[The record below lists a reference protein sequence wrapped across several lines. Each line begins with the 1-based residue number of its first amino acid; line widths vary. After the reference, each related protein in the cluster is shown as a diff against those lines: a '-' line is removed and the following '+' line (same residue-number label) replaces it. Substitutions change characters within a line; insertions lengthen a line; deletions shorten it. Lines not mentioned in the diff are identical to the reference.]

1 MAAPVEVTQA
11 ISALPIAK
19 LATCSLSQ
27 WALDF
32 QGNKERIIKS
42 IEIAKAQGCSYRIG
56 PELETTGYSCEDHFY
71 EMDTIKFSCKVIVDI
86 LNSKGADDKPL
97 TNGIL
102 CDIGMPILHNGVRYN
117 CRVFVLNNK
126 ILLIRPKMWLADDGN
141 YREDRWFTAWSKH
154 KIPLLEEHILPDEVA
169 HICNQTSANFG
180 VAILEAADATVA
192 SEVCEELF
200 TPESPNIMWGLEGVD
215 IVSNGSASH
224 FQLGKRLYRHQ
235 LIKAATARNG
245 GVYLYSNQLGCDG
258 NRLVFDGNSMIYKNG
273 ALLATGEHLSFQEVE
288 VVCATINLDEVR
300 SYRSAIVSR
309 GIQAD
314 QRDIKAPRIKIDDF
328 VEGFRFTQ
336 VDNTAFEYTPVIEI
350 PMYEREEEM
359 GLSTARYLWDY
370 LTRSPAGGFFLPL
383 SGGVDSGSTAMLV
396 FYMADKLCEL
406 LNRPIVTEDD
416 KRLSALMNNRI
427 NKNVLKNYPQHRLKD
442 DGSGAPEKGDGHV
455 PLTTKKLMNILLHTC
470 NMPTKNNTALIKSF
484 ASDLAT
490 ALGSFHMVA
499 YINDAFVELK
509 NMVGNVGF
517 GYEPSVQPDADLS
530 KRIDIPRYKLADGDW
545 MENLAIQNI
554 QARLR
559 MLTAY
564 YLAQILPLHRY
575 NHNVVGDKKWAE
587 YHAARTAVIS
597 AAKAAGEERE
607 ETDIPF
613 AAKLTGDAKAFH
625 DSVILGKW
633 PAGRANNS
641 PFLLVLAS
649 SNADEATRGF
659 YTKYDASSA
668 DINPIG
674 SYSKTDLRGY
684 LQWCIARFSSADSN
698 FRVIGDILEVVAS
711 PELTPEDTSKEEG
724 EGIQDDE
731 IDIGMTYAD
740 LYMFG
745 LLRKRD
751 NLGPLSIFQRMCK
764 EYLGREIHV
773 INTGA
778 QTHFIE
784 AATPTNIAAKV
795 ETFFKFYGQHR
806 NKMTI
811 LTPAIHATNYSPDDN
826 RFDQRPFLYP
836 ALTYQVAEIK
846 KLAAEMEKRD
856 DVKALIAKGKAVAEA
871 VVHGEKQKDFA
882 KKSELARTK
891 ARAEGRDENAAE
903 EVAQLKFQGKEN
915 AKMAAAAAAAE
926 AKAAAQA
933 AAAAQA
939 QVAAAVQVEPQQ
951 QRQIQLNGRN
961 ASSLPPQDVRPD
973 ASMPATPLPFGGTKP
988 PGVYFGLGGKRSTR
1002 KHKQRYARYTRSN
1015 Y

>member
-1 MAAPVEVTQA
+1 MAAPEVGQT
-11 ISALPIAK
+11 SNLLALPMVK
-19 LATCSLSQ
+19 VATCSLGQ

-32 QGNKERIIKS
+32 AGNKDRIIKS
-42 IEIAKAQGCSYRIG
+42 IMMAKEQGCTYRIG

-71 EMDTIKFSCKVIVDI
+71 EMDTIKFSWKILGEI
-86 LNSKGADDKPL
+86 LNTKDAAGAGL
-97 TNGIL
+97 TDGIV
-102 CDIGMPILHNGVRYN
+102 CDIGMPVLHNGVRYN
-117 CRVFVLNNK
+117 CRVFCLNKK

-154 KIPLLEEHILPDEVA
+154 KIPDLEEHVLADEIAQITGQKTV
-169 HICNQTSANFG
+169 HFG
-180 VAILEAADATVA
+180 VAILEAADVTVA

-224 FQLGKRLYRHQ
+224 FQLGKRMYRHQ
-235 LIKAATARNG
+235 LIRAATARNG

-288 VVCATINLDEVR
+288 VVTATINLDEVR
-300 SYRSAIVSR
+300 AYRSAIVSR

-314 QRDIKAPRIKIDDF
+314 QRDIKAPRIKIDEF
-328 VEGFRFTQ
+328 VPEFRFTK
-336 VDNTAFEYTPVIEI
+336 VDNTAFSYTPTMEV
-350 PMYEREEEM
+350 PVYEMEDEM

-383 SGGVDSGSTAMLV
+383 SGGVDSGSTAMMV
-396 FYMADKLCEL
+396 FYMASKIVEL
-406 LNRPIVTEDD
+406 LNKPVVSEDD
-416 KRLSALMNNRI
+416 RRLSALMNTRI
-427 NKNVLKNYPQHRLKD
+427 NANVLKNYPQHRQKK
-442 DGSGAPEKGDGHV
+442 DGSGTPEVASGHE
-455 PLTTKKLMNILLHTC
+455 PLTAKKLMNILLHTC

-490 ALGSFHMVA
+490 GLGSFHMVA

-509 NMVGNVGF
+509 NMVANVGF
-517 GYEPSVQPDADLS
+517 GYDPAVQPDEDLS

-564 YLAQILPLHRY
+564 YLSQILPLHRY
-575 NHNVVGDKKWAE
+575 NQNVIGSAQWTT
-587 YHAARTAVIS
+587 YHQARTAAIA
-597 AAKAAGEERE
+597 AAKEGGSNAED
-607 ETDIPF
+607 TDVPF
-613 AAKLTGDAKAFH
+613 ASKLLGEAKAIH
-625 DSVILGKW
+625 DKYISGKMR
-633 PAGRANNS
+633 PNNS

-659 YTKYDASSA
+659 YTKYDASAA

-674 SYSKTDLRGY
+674 SYSKTVLRQY
-684 LQWCIARFSSADSN
+684 LKWCITRFGSEESD
-698 FRVIGDILEVVAS
+698 FRVINDILEVVAS
-711 PELTPEDTSKEEG
+711 PELTPEDKTKEEG

-731 IDIGMTYAD
+731 IDIGMTYSD

-764 EYLGREIHV
+764 EYLGKEIHV
-773 INTGA
+773 INTA
-778 QTHFIE
+778 AATHFIE
-784 AATPTNIAAKV
+784 AATPLNIADKV
-795 ETFFKFYGQHR
+795 ATFFRYYGQHR

-836 ALTYQVAEIK
+836 NISYQIEEIK
-846 KLAAEMEKRD
+846 KMAKEMMTRD
-856 DVKALIAKGKAVAEA
+856 DVKELIAQGQTVATA
-871 VVHGEKQKDFA
+871 FVQGEKHKDQA
-882 KKSELARTK
+882 KKVEGARTK
-891 ARAEGRDENAAE
+891 ALAAHLGEEGATAAEGAVRAKFEEKEQRAAE
-903 EVAQLKFQGKEN
+903 ALA
-915 AKMAAAAAAAE
+915 AKAAAAAE
-926 AKAAAQA
+926 ARAASNAASAAQA
-933 AAAAQA
+933 AAAADQ
-939 QVAAAVQVEPQQ
+939 AAAANRSQMAEIA
-951 QRQIQLNGRN
+951 RSGMGSF
-961 ASSLPPQDVRPD
+961 A
-973 ASMPATPLPFGGTKP
+973 
-988 PGVYFGLGGKRSTR
+988 GGKRTTR

-1015 Y
+1015 

>member
-1 MAAPVEVTQA
+1 MAALTGDTQA
-11 ISALPIAK
+11 ISSLPIVK
-19 LATCSLSQ
+19 LATCSLGQ

-42 IEIAKAQGCSYRIG
+42 IEIAKAQKCSYRIG

-71 EMDTIKFSCKVIVDI
+71 EMDTIKFSWKVLVDI
-86 LNSKGADDKPL
+86 LNAKDTAGKAL
-97 TNGIL
+97 TDGIL

-154 KIPLLEEHILPDEVA
+154 KIPLLEEHILPDEITA
-169 HICNQTSANFG
+169 ITKQTSANFG
-180 VAILEAADATVA
+180 VAIIEATDATVA

-235 LIKAATARNG
+235 LLRAATARNG
-245 GVYLYSNQLGCDG
+245 GVYMYSNQLGCDG

-273 ALLATGEHLSFQEVE
+273 SLLATGEHLSFQEVE
-288 VVCATINLDEVR
+288 VVTATINLDEVR
-300 SYRSAIVSR
+300 AYRSAIVSR

-314 QRDIKAPRIKIDDF
+314 QRDIKAPRIKIEDF
-328 VEGFRFTQ
+328 VPGFRFTQ
-336 VDNTAFEYTPVIEI
+336 VDNSAFEYTPNMDVPI
-350 PMYEREEEM
+350 YEREDEM

-383 SGGVDSGSTAMLV
+383 SGGVDSGSTAMMV
-396 FYMADKLCEL
+396 FYMANKLCEL
-406 LNRPIVTEDD
+406 LNKPVETEDD
-416 KRLSALMNNRI
+416 KRLSALMNKRI
-427 NKNVLKNYPQHRLKD
+427 NANVLKNYPQHRLKS
-442 DGSGAPEKGDGHV
+442 DGSGAPETLAGHE
-455 PLTTKKLMNILLHTC
+455 PLTTKKLMHILLHTC

-509 NMVGNVGF
+509 NMVANVGF
-517 GYEPSVQPDADLS
+517 GYDPAVQPDADLS

-575 NHNVVGDKKWAE
+575 NHNVVGDEKWSA
-587 YHAARTAVIS
+587 YHMARTAIIS
-597 AAKAAGEERE
+597 ASKGTGETRE

-613 AAKLTGDAKAFH
+613 ASKLTGDAKAFH
-625 DSVILGKW
+625 ESVIMGKW

-649 SNADEATRGF
+649 SNADESTRGF
-659 YTKYDASSA
+659 YTKYDASAA

-684 LQWCIARFSSADSN
+684 LHWCIEKFSSAESDFS
-698 FRVIGDILEVVAS
+698 VIGNILEVVAS

-764 EYLGREIHV
+764 EYLGKEIHV
-773 INTGA
+773 INTAA

-784 AATPTNIAAKV
+784 AATPTKIAAKV

-836 ALTYQVAEIK
+836 ALTYQIAEIK
-846 KLAAEMEKRD
+846 KIAQEMEGRE
-856 DVKALIAKGKAVAEA
+856 DVKALIVKG
-871 VVHGEKQKDFA
+871 
-882 KKSELARTK
+882 
-891 ARAEGRDENAAE
+891 E
-903 EVAQLKFQGKEN
+903 EVAKDIIRGEKSKNLDKKSDAAR
-915 AKMAAAAAAAE
+915 AKAKTEGADANAAAAAVH
-926 AKAAAQA
+926 AKFQEKEGAKTA
-933 AAAAQA
+933 AAAAR
-939 QVAAAVQVEPQQ
+939 AAAEAQARVV
-951 QRQIQLNGRN
+951 
-961 ASSLPPQDVRPD
+961 V
-973 ASMPATPLPFGGTKP
+973 PATPSLVTRQITETGAGALTI
-988 PGVYFGLGGKRSTR
+988 GGKRATR
-1002 KHKQRYARYTRSN
+1002 KHKQRYARYTRGN
-1015 Y
+1015 